1 MKNQNY
7 FDGPWQGFKRF
18 KNYIDLKIMNS
29 EFAFLFSKRSKFF
42 QFCLSLTSHF
52 YFEFISLLEIFIY
65 FSFASFSKKIWI
77 YLFTCFFFF
86 IVMKMGNLLTSKFQY
101 FLFLFICFL
110 YYIYSLKDH
119 FCFIRL
125 QKPFVFKKD
134 STF

>member
-18 KNYIDLKIMNS
+18 KNYIDLKIMNF
-29 EFAFLFSKRSKFF
+29 EFAFLFSKLSKFF
-42 QFCLSLTSHF
+42 QFCLSLTLHF
-52 YFEFISLLEIFIY
+52 YFEFISLHEIFIY
-65 FSFASFSKKIWI
+65 FSFASFSKIIWI